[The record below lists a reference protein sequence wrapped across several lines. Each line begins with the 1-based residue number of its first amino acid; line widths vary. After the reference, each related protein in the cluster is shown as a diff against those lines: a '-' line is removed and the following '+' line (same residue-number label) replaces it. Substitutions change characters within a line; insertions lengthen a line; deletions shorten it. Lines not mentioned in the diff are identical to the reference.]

1 MKSIACNP
9 FRYLKKEINMK
20 KINRRVFL
28 NSSALTAAGV
38 IVGSP
43 AVTTGLMQGSPN
55 ERVNIAVI
63 GVHGRG
69 GGGPNGGIGHIRE
82 FSRVPNVRVAVLCD
96 VDENQFPDKVKQ
108 AEEAGN
114 PTPRTEIDFRKVIE
128 DKDIDAVSI
137 ATPEQWHALQTI
149 WACQAGKHVYVEKP
163 VCHTIAE
170 GRKMVQ
176 AARKYNRVVQAGT
189 QRRSNGDTREAIKF
203 LHSGK
208 LGKIYLT
215 RGIVSGVRQSIG
227 HKADSPIPQGVHW
240 DLFLGPAPY
249 RPFNENR
256 FLYTWHWFWETG
268 TAELGNNGIHAM
280 DVQRWGMNK
289 RVHPVK
295 VHCTGG
301 CYVWDSDQETPNVVF
316 ATYEYEDGSIIEC
329 EVCNLPAG
337 RVNAPRFYG
346 SEGWMDDRNNV
357 FFGSKGEPGPNNKP
371 EDSGEPRQAGRPED
385 RNPEPHFVNF
395 IDCVR
400 SGRWQDLNAE
410 IEEGHM
416 STALCHLGNISYRT
430 GRKLTFNP
438 NSERFVDDDE
448 ANSYIT
454 KEYRYP
460 YVVPD
465 EV

>member
-1 MKSIACNP
+1 MES
-9 FRYLKKEINMK
+9 
-20 KINRRVFL
+20 INRRGFL
-28 NSSALTAAGV
+28 KKS
-38 IVGSP
+38 
-43 AVTTGLMQGSPN
+43 AVTTAGLVIGAPVIKKGFAKDSPN
-55 ERVNIAVI
+55 ERINIAVI

-69 GGGPNGGIGHIRE
+69 GGGPNGGIGHIKE
-82 FSRVPNVRVAVLCD
+82 FSRVPNVRVATLCD
-96 VDENQFPDKVKQ
+96 VDERLFPEKVAQ
-108 AEEAGN
+108 AEEASGFK
-114 PTPRTEIDFRKVIE
+114 PKTEIDFRKVLE

-137 ATPEQWHALQTI
+137 TTPEQWHALQTI
-149 WACQAGKHVYVEKP
+149 WACQAGKDVYVEKP
-163 VCHTIAE
+163 VSHTIDE

-189 QRRSNGDTREAIKF
+189 QRRSDRSTIEAVKF
-203 LHSGK
+203 LHEGK
-208 LGKIYLT
+208 LGKIYLS
-215 RGIVSGVRQSIG
+215 RGVVSGIRQSIG
-227 HKADSPIPQGVHW
+227 HTKDSPIPNGVHW

-256 FLYTWHWFWETG
+256 FIYNWHWFWETG
-268 TAELGNNGIHAM
+268 TAELGNNGIHSM

-295 VHCTGG
+295 IHCTGG

-316 ATYEYEDGSIIEC
+316 ATYEYEDGSILEC

-337 RVNAPRFYG
+337 KVSIPKFYG
-346 SEGWMDDRNNV
+346 SEGWMDEGNNV
-357 FFGSKGEPGPNNKP
+357 FFGRKGEAGPSISGGGAEQKKQQMKP
-371 EDSGEPRQAGRPED
+371 EAKSAD
-385 RNPEPHFVNF
+385 PHFVNF

-400 SGRWQDLNAE
+400 SRRWQDLNAE

-438 NSERFVDDDE
+438 YSEKFVNDE
-448 ANSYIT
+448 DANSYLK

-460 YVVPD
+460 YAVPD

>member
-1 MKSIACNP
+1 MKHID
-9 FRYLKKEINMK
+9 
-20 KINRRVFL
+20 RRGFL
-28 NSSALTAAGV
+28 GTSAVTAAGMA
-38 IVGSP
+38 IGAP
-43 AVTTGLMQGSPN
+43 AITRGLAQSSPN
-55 ERVNIAVI
+55 ERVNVAVVGI
-63 GVHGRG
+63 HGRG

-82 FSRVPNVRVAVLCD
+82 FSRVPNVRVVTLCD
-96 VDENQFPDKVKQ
+96 VDENQFPDKVAQ
-108 AEEAGN
+108 AEEVSGFR
-114 PTPRTEIDFRKVIE
+114 PKTEVDFRKVLE

-149 WACQAGKHVYVEKP
+149 WACQAGKDVYVEKP
-163 VCHTIAE
+163 VSHTIDE

-176 AARKYNRVVQAGT
+176 AARKYNRVVQSGT
-189 QRRSNGDTREAIKF
+189 QRRSNSSTIEAILF

-208 LGKIYLT
+208 LGKIYLS
-215 RGIVSGVRQSIG
+215 RGIVAGVRQSIG
-227 HKADSPIPQGVHW
+227 HKPDSPIPKGVHW

-256 FLYTWHWFWETG
+256 FLYTWHWFWDTG
-268 TAELGNNGIHAM
+268 TAELGNNGVHAM

-337 RVNAPRFYG
+337 RPSVPRFYG
-346 SEGWMDDRNNV
+346 SEGWMDERNNV
-357 FFGSKGEPGPNNKP
+357 FFGPKGEPGPNNTP
-371 EDSGEPRQAGRPED
+371 EDSGERRRTRPDD
-385 RNPEPHFVNF
+385 RTPEPHFVNF

-400 SGRWQDLNAE
+400 SRRWQELNAE

-416 STALCHLGNISYRT
+416 STTLCHLGNISYRT

-438 NSERFVDDDE
+438 YSERFVNDDE
-448 ANSYIT
+448 ANAYVT

-460 YVVPD
+460 YIVPD